1 MLDYIHILRFRYG
14 KKLSCREIA
23 ETQGCG
29 KIAINDFLKKFRES
43 MVIQFSL
50 RRLFEFFLAC
60 LFLLAAI
67 LRSVTTFER
76 PSDRFFTPYALKDK
90 LLRYRVSFPQ
100 NATFSGKEE

>member
-76 PSDRFFTPYALKDK
+76 PSDRFFTPYASGPGE
-90 LLRYRVSFPQ
+90 VSSLSDLALFHKY
-100 NATFSGKEE
+100 FFMKK